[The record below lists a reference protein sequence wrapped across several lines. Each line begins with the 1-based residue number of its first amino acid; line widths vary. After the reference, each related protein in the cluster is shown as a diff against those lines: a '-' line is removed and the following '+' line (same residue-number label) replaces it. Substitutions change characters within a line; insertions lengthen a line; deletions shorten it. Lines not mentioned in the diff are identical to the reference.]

1 MFLQS
6 QFSNFK
12 LFGRGGAALAL
23 MVLASVPVLA
33 QQTAIIGHVSDP
45 SNASVANVKVT
56 ATAVDGSVA
65 STSTNAA
72 GLYQLPALRVGTYTL
87 RFEVEGFAPAERTI
101 NLLVGQ
107 TATVDIALQLARTS
121 TSVVV
126 EATANAVDASTSSV
140 AGDVSPSEVQ
150 KIPLNGRNYLQLA
163 MLVPGITSN
172 DVQNTPI
179 GSTAGGKFQI
189 NVDGQQVT
197 QNSAGDGFGEPQ
209 YSQDAIDQFQIIT
222 NRFDASLGRS
232 SRLQINAVTKSGS
245 NAYHGTLY
253 GYFRN
258 SDFNASDPVAHRV
271 LPFSDQQF
279 GGTFGGPIL
288 KNKLFFFFAY
298 EGERQP
304 NTIFD
309 QPTGFPAS
317 FAVAFNNQLRT
328 NSYLLHTDYQI
339 NSSNRLSIR
348 GTGYTWALP
357 FNGVNGTTSPTRE
370 TNSTRTSY
378 AVLGTW
384 TKTISPALVN
394 ELKIGFNK
402 FGWENDNLLNTQE
415 YRLPTITIGAPY
427 NYPQTIAQ
435 HNWQYRDDLFW
446 LKGGHS
452 IKTGVDYLHNTY
464 SGYFGQN
471 VRGTVLGFSS
481 GVSSLNLAQI
491 FPVWNDP
498 TTWNISAL
506 NPYVTSFTQG
516 FGNWNY
522 SIPTKGIGVWIQDDW
537 KVTNRLTLNLGL
549 RYDNDLGIFNPDLVL
564 KSGVQTPHY
573 NDNLLFQ
580 PRVGF
585 AYDLTGSRKTVIR
598 GGAGLFY
605 ADIQVNQ
612 AIDDQIFNGQTT
624 LAPAIA
630 PTAGNPIDLLHPWGS
645 ATGDDFLSGKVPVS
659 VQTIQPIAP
668 NVQTPYSFQYTM
680 GVEHQI
686 GSSWTVSADYAHFR
700 IYHDWIR
707 TDANLFYNP
716 VTGYPQNPITFGRP
730 NASFVGILNFT
741 TPAAAGSINDDL
753 QIGITHRFSQSFSTQ
768 IAYTLGRLKDSTTSA
783 FYYPDNQMNLAR
795 EWGPSPDNQWNTL
808 SIAAAYTYKW
818 GVQLSGAYHFGSG
831 QNFQILSNQNPF
843 GLSGVDDRLFTASSK
858 YYGDPSWLV
867 PSGVAGYNLV
877 SRDAFAGNFISR
889 VDLRLSKTFA
899 FKEHFR
905 FVPMVEAFNLFN
917 HSNFGAYQTI
927 VNVASFGNPASN
939 VDLPYAARM
948 LQFVGRFE
956 F

>member
-1 MFLQS
+1 MILS
-6 QFSNFK
+6 CQFSDYLRFRRTGVG
-12 LFGRGGAALAL
+12 LALA
-23 MVLASVPVLA
+23 VLACLPVLA
-33 QQTAIIGHVSDP
+33 QQTAISGRVTDP
-45 SNASVANVKVT
+45 SGAAVPDVKVT
-56 ATAVDGSVA
+56 ATAVDGSTT
-65 STSTNAA
+65 STSSNAA
-72 GLYQLPALRVGTYTL
+72 GLYQLPALRAGKYTL
-87 RFEVEGFAPAERTI
+87 RFEVDGFAPAERTLD
-101 NLLVGQ
+101 LLVGQ
-107 TATVDIALQLARTS
+107 TATVDLALQLARTS

-126 EATANAVDASTSSV
+126 EAATNAVDTSTSSV

-163 MLVPGITSN
+163 MLVPGITAN
-172 DVQNTPI
+172 DVQNTPL
-179 GSTAGGKFQI
+179 GATGGGKFQI

-197 QNSAGDGFGEPQ
+197 QNSAADSFGEPQ

-222 NRFDASLGRS
+222 NRFDAALGRS
-232 SRLQINAVTKSGS
+232 ARLEINAVTKSGT
-245 NAYHGTLY
+245 NAFHGTLY

-258 SDFNASDPVAHRV
+258 SEFNASDPVAHRV

-304 NTIFD
+304 NTLFD

-317 FAVAFNNQLRT
+317 FAVSFNNELRT

-339 NSSNRLSIR
+339 NGKHRLSIR

-357 FNGVNGTTSPTRE
+357 FNGITGTSSPTRE

-384 TKTISPALVN
+384 TWTISPALVN
-394 ELKIGFNK
+394 EAKVGFNK
-402 FGWENDNLLNTQE
+402 FGWENDNILSTQE

-427 NYPQTIAQ
+427 NYPQTISQ

-452 IKTGVDYLHNTY
+452 IKMGVDYLHNTY

-498 TTWNISAL
+498 STWNIAAL

-522 SIPTKGIGVWIQDDW
+522 SIPTNGIGSWIQDDW
-537 KVTNRLTLNLGL
+537 KVNSKLTLNLGL
-549 RYDNDLGIFNPDLVL
+549 RYDNDLGIFNPDLNL
-564 KSGVQTPHY
+564 KSGIKTPHY

-580 PRVGF
+580 PRIGF

-605 ADIQVNQ
+605 ADIQANQ

-624 LAPAIA
+624 LAPAIS
-630 PTAGNPIDLLHPWGS
+630 PTASNPINLLAPFGS
-645 ATGDDFLSGKVPVS
+645 TTGAQFLSGAVPVS
-659 VQTIQPIAP
+659 VQTIQPFAP
-668 NVQTPYSFQYTM
+668 NVKTPYSFQYTA
-680 GVEHQI
+680 GFEHQL
-686 GSSWTVSADYAHFR
+686 GRSWTVSADYAHFR
-700 IYHDWIR
+700 IYYDWIR
-707 TDANLFYNP
+707 TDANLYYNP
-716 VTGYPQNPITFGRP
+716 ATGYAQNPNTFGRP
-730 NASFVGILNFT
+730 NPNFVGILNFT
-741 TPAAAGSINDDL
+741 TPAAAGSISDGL
-753 QIGITHRFSQSFSTQ
+753 QVGITHRFSQSFSAQ
-768 IAYTLGRLKDSTTSA
+768 AAYTFARLKDSTTAA
-783 FYYPDNQMNLAR
+783 FYYPNNQMNLAG
-795 EWGPSPDNQWNTL
+795 EWGNSPDNQSHTL

-818 GVQLSGAYHFGSG
+818 GFQLSGAFHYGSG
-831 QNFQILSNQNPF
+831 QNYQITSNQNPYS
-843 GLSGVDDRLFTASSK
+843 LSGVTDRLFTATSA
-858 YYGDPSWLV
+858 YYGNPAWLI
-867 PSGVAGYNLV
+867 PSGVTNMDLV
-877 SRDAFAGNFISR
+877 RRDAFVGNPIAR
-889 VDLRLSKTFA
+889 VDLRLSKTFS

-905 FVPMVEAFNLFN
+905 LIPMIEAFNLFN
-917 HSNFGAYQTI
+917 HSNFGAYQTV
-927 VNVASFGNPASN
+927 VNVASFGLPASN